1 MCLAGWG
8 RGASGCVYVFICL
21 CDGQRICRLGMT
33 GEKNIGS
40 SENSE
45 AHGKIKP

>member
-1 MCLAGWG
+1 MF
-8 RGASGCVYVFICL
+8 VFICL

-33 GEKNIGS
+33 GE
-40 SENSE
+40 EHRFFDNSE